1 MAICP
6 PLFLSWLGPVVNYV
20 AGTVCPFFYIIFV
33 LLRGKTFAVKTYSV
47 LINII
52 RFAGVT
58 IFHPDTNDFG
68 VFISDVGKKL
78 LAHVL
83 NSWFRDSCF

>member
-6 PLFLSWLGPVVNYV
+6 SLFIRWLGPLVNYV
-20 AGTVCPFFYIIFV
+20 AGTVCPFFLFFY
-33 LLRGKTFAVKTYSV
+33 GNTFAVKTYSL

-52 RFAGVT
+52 RYAGVT

-68 VFISDVGKKL
+68 FFFL
-78 LAHVL
+78 
-83 NSWFRDSCF
+83 FQM